1 MKGFS
6 ITGEII
12 VFKSDK
18 GYSTAINSKDR
29 EGNWDRMYISIQLPK
44 GQEVENKTTIEI
56 TKGFLS
62 FYKDKNGMAKP
73 KVVVQEYK
81 VLFISDGL
89 PF

>member
-1 MKGFS
+1 MYEEEVEAVALS
-6 ITGEII
+6 II
-12 VFKSDK
+12 V
-18 GYSTAINSKDR
+18 G
-29 EGNWDRMYISIQLPK
+29 IQLPK